1 MEIIKNYVDTMF
13 VNLPQT
19 EELLAIKEDILL
31 NMVEKFQELIAEG
44 KPENEAIGTVIAEF
58 GNINELLETLEIE
71 REEVIIDKEAQ
82 PSVKLISDSVISD
95 YLATKK
101 YSGLM
106 VASGVAS
113 ILIGIS
119 LFILFIN
126 RASLLLGWLFLFL
139 GIIGG
144 ITLFIISGMRLSKF
158 SYLENG
164 FILKDNDRELLIDAK
179 EDYRRSFILSIVIG
193 VALCI
198 SSIIP
203 AILTQVIDMP
213 DYIAF
218 SMLLIFVATG
228 CFFFI
233 YSGNIQGSYTFL
245 LENGFDECISK
256 KEIARKQNIKRFESL
271 YWGIILTIFFVWGFV
286 FEGWHICWIVFPI
299 GGVLSGFIQ
308 ENI

>member
-1 MEIIKNYVDTMF
+1 MDIIKNYVDTMF
-13 VNLPQT
+13 VNIPQT

-58 GNINELLETLEIE
+58 GSIDELLETLEIE
-71 REEVIIDKEAQ
+71 REEVVIDKEDQ
-82 PSVKLISDSVISD
+82 PEVKLISDSVISD
-95 YLATKK
+95 YLTTKK

-113 ILIGIS
+113 ILVGIS
-119 LFILFIN
+119 LFISFIN
-126 RASLLLGWLFLFL
+126 MASLLLGWLFLFL
-139 GIIGG
+139 GIISGV
-144 ITLFIISGMRLSKF
+144 TLFILAGIRLSKF

-164 FILKDNDRELLIDAK
+164 FILKNNDRELLIQAK
-179 EDYRRSFILSIVIG
+179 EDYRRSFALSIVIG

-198 SSIIP
+198 SSVIP
-203 AILTQVIDMP
+203 GILTQIIQMP

-218 SMLLIFVATG
+218 SMLLIFVAIG

-245 LENGFDECISK
+245 LENGFNEDISK
-256 KEIARKQNIKRFESL
+256 KEISRRKYIKRFESL
-271 YWGIILTIFFVWGFV
+271 YWVIILTIFFVWGFI
-286 FEGWHICWIVFPI
+286 FNGWYICWIVFPI
-299 GGVLSGFIQ
+299 GGVLSNFI
-308 ENI
+308 EDKV